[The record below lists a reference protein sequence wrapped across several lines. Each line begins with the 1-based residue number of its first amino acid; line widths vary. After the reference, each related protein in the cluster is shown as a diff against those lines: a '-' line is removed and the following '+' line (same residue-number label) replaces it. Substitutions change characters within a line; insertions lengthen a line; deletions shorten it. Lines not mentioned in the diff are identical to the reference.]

1 MARLEGKVAIITG
14 AASGQGAAEAR
25 LFVAEGAR
33 VVIAD
38 IQEAGAQVAAE
49 LGEAAFFVMHDV
61 ADQGSWERVVSETLG
76 RFGRLDILINNA
88 AMFDP
93 RPLMQTEPAELD
105 RHYRVNQLGVFL
117 GMRAVVEPMKSS
129 GRGSI
134 VNISSVSGLRALPGQ
149 FAYSSTKWA
158 VRGMTGCA
166 AVELAP
172 FGIRVNTVFPGL
184 IDTPMLA
191 GNSPE
196 TNAFYA
202 KMVPLGRMAKPGE
215 VAEAVAFLASDA
227 ASYMTG
233 AEIAVDAGA
242 RL

>member
-33 VVIAD
+33 VVVAD
-38 IQEAGAQVAAE
+38 ILEAGARVAAE
-49 LGEAAFFVMHDV
+49 LGEAAFFVKHDV
-61 ADQGSWERVVSETLG
+61 ADQGSWERVISETLG

-93 RPLMQTEPAELD
+93 KPLMQTEPAELD
-105 RHYRVNQLGVFL
+105 THYRVNQLGVFL

-129 GRGSI
+129 GGGSI

-149 FAYSSTKWA
+149 FAYASTKWA

-172 FGIRVNTVFPGL
+172 LGIRVNSVYPGL